1 MRRGNDASRSFICDA
16 DHIPRDT
23 LALAHSVRQRG
34 LDPADEPMRKRP
46 PGAASEETTGSYAL
60 LVTPTRTKR
69 LLNASSG
76 HSPGALGDRLL
87 LLTIN
92 PARMGYGLML
102 GLDTVESVAHVIQ
115 VALTPVFLLSGIASL
130 LGVLSTRL
138 ARVADRVDALAEQL
152 EADGPVD
159 RRKLQR
165 RLAYLRRRS
174 HVLDA
179 AVMMG
184 TLGGVATSCAA
195 LLLFVGTLR
204 DRPGVSLFV
213 AFGLALLFTMG
224 ALVAFLI
231 EMLLASRG
239 LRDQANYA
247 NEVGEIHELAAEG
260 VGEPNSWRVGLSV
273 STREE
278 MSAFLTGSFVLASRV
293 CARTIEPRI
302 RTSRLRRW

>member
-1 MRRGNDASRSFICDA
+1 MFD
-16 DHIPRDT
+16 
-23 LALAHSVRQRG
+23 
-34 LDPADEPMRKRP
+34 M
-46 PGAASEETTGSYAL
+46 
-60 LVTPTRTKR
+60 
-69 LLNASSG
+69 
-76 HSPGALGDRLL
+76 
-87 LLTIN
+87 
-92 PARMGYGLML
+92 
-102 GLDTVESVAHVIQ
+102 DTVESVAHVIQ

-152 EADGPVD
+152 EAGEPAD

-184 TLGGVATSCAA
+184 TLGGVSTSCAG

-204 DRPGVSLFV
+204 DQPGVSLFV

-239 LRDQANYA
+239 LRDQADYA
-247 NEVGEIHELAAEG
+247 KKVGEIYELAADG
-260 VGEPNSWRVGLSV
+260 VDEPTHV
-273 STREE
+273 E
-278 MSAFLTGSFVLASRV
+278 
-293 CARTIEPRI
+293 
-302 RTSRLRRW
+302 

>member
-1 MRRGNDASRSFICDA
+1 
-16 DHIPRDT
+16 
-23 LALAHSVRQRG
+23 
-34 LDPADEPMRKRP
+34 
-46 PGAASEETTGSYAL
+46 
-60 LVTPTRTKR
+60 
-69 LLNASSG
+69 
-76 HSPGALGDRLL
+76 
-87 LLTIN
+87 
-92 PARMGYGLML
+92 ML

-130 LGVLSTRL
+130 LSVLATRL
-138 ARVADRVDALAEQL
+138 ARVADRVDALADQL

-165 RLAYLRRRS
+165 KLAYLRRRS

-195 LLLFVGTLR
+195 LLLFVGSLR
-204 DRPGVSLFV
+204 DQPGVSLFV

-247 NEVGEIHELAAEG
+247 NEVGEMQELADAE
-260 VGEPNSWRVGLSV
+260 VGEPTHGESG
-273 STREE
+273 
-278 MSAFLTGSFVLASRV
+278 
-293 CARTIEPRI
+293 
-302 RTSRLRRW
+302 